1 MHACVGSCVHNCT
14 CMWRPEVD
22 ARNHLLCSST
32 ILIGQ
37 SRAFWYFNQLAVRD
51 PLSLY
56 LHGLQLQTGHHAYLA
71 IVSGYLNSAPHFVN
85 LPLSHL
91 PSPYIDFD
99 STTGSSYDQC
109 FIRSCE
115 CEVETNLWSD
125 WVDPVGSRWSL
136 KFHLSN
142 NLGDDAKGAGPQVTV
157 SLLRVYIIVVPRLM
171 TSPNTPVLLLPSC
184 LQAFLIFP
192 AVFNSRSRVWISLSN
207 PVFCL
212 RAGPLSGYM
221 NCSRSHGPSA
231 DPGLSC
237 NSSVLVGIHTK

>member
-1 MHACVGSCVHNCT
+1 MCVCVCITVCLLYFSCVWVHACVGSCVHNCT

-22 ARNHLLCSST
+22 ARDHLLCSST

-37 SRAFWYFNQLAVRD
+37 SRAFWYFNQLAVQD

-109 FIRSCE
+109 FIHSCE
-115 CEVETNLWSD
+115 CELETNLWSD
-125 WVDPVGSRWSL
+125 WADPVGSRWSL

-142 NLGDDAKGAGPQVTV
+142 NLEMMLK
-157 SLLRVYIIVVPRLM
+157 
-171 TSPNTPVLLLPSC
+171 
-184 LQAFLIFP
+184 
-192 AVFNSRSRVWISLSN
+192 
-207 PVFCL
+207 
-212 RAGPLSGYM
+212 
-221 NCSRSHGPSA
+221 
-231 DPGLSC
+231 
-237 NSSVLVGIHTK
+237 VLVHRWQFHYWGFILL